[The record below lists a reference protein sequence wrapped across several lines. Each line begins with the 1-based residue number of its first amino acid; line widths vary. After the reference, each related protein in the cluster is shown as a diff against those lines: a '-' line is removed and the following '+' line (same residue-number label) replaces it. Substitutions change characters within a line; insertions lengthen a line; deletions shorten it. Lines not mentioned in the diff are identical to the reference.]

1 MKKERNELDELE
13 RRLNRGIKKTAT
25 VSFKKFLFTA
35 FHLFSRFVTEVF
47 EKTFTLLLFFLFFV
61 PIGLCL
67 TIRKIFTW
75 KAIFIRKNIYWLNG
89 RRKLIRY
96 FNCENYL
103 LSNAALLFQ
112 VLTFDLKLIGVSIK
126 EYDSK
131 NREAGDACLYKEK
144 PGVFNLWF
152 LRSSSRIA
160 HEGKA
165 KIELE
170 YNYKK
175 DFFGDCALIVKSIP
189 AAFFHVST
197 NNYYPE
203 INLFGITFSNMTM
216 RDAVDKIRD
225 DIRNKQRRKI
235 YFVNP
240 DCFNKAFSNY
250 SYVEV
255 LQKADYIF
263 PDGIGV
269 HLACKMIKKPL
280 KENINGTDMLPFL
293 CRASLQDGFTFFLL
307 GGKPGIAAKMKESL
321 EKQYPAIR
329 IIGEQDG
336 YFDRNTET
344 GNVITRI
351 NELNPDVLLVAFGA
365 PMQELWIDKYFEQL
379 DCPIMMGVGGL
390 FDFYSGNIRRA
401 PTWMRETGLEWFFRL
416 LMEPSRMFRR
426 YVIGNPLFIFRV
438 IKWKSFTR

>member
-1 MKKERNELDELE
+1 MKKERKEIAELE

-25 VSFKKFLFTA
+25 VSLQKFLFTA
-35 FHLFSRFVTEVF
+35 FYLFSKFVTEVF
-47 EKTFTLLLFFLFFV
+47 EKIFTLSLFFLFFV

-67 TIRKIFTW
+67 IVRKIFTR
-75 KAIFIRKNIYWLNG
+75 KTIFIRKNIYWLNG
-89 RRKLIRY
+89 RQKLIRY
-96 FNCENYL
+96 FNCKNYL
-103 LSNAALLFQ
+103 LSNAALLFH

-131 NREAGDACLYKEK
+131 NREAGDTCLYEEK

-160 HEGKA
+160 HEGKT
-165 KIELE
+165 KIEME

-197 NNYYPE
+197 SNYYPE
-203 INLFGITFSNMTM
+203 INLLDITFCNMTM
-216 RDAVDKIRD
+216 RDAVDKIRE
-225 DIRNKQRRKI
+225 DIRNRLRRKI
-235 YFVNP
+235 YFVNA
-240 DCFNKAFSNY
+240 DCFNKAFSNH

-269 HLACKMIKKPL
+269 HLACKMTKKPL
-280 KENINGTDMLPFL
+280 KENVNGTDMLPFL
-293 CRASLQDGFTFFLL
+293 CRASLLDGFTFFLL
-307 GGKPGIAAKMKESL
+307 GGKPGVAAKMKENL

-336 YFDRNTET
+336 YFNRSTET
-344 GNVITRI
+344 EKVIERI
-351 NELNPDVLLVAFGA
+351 KELNPDVLLVAFGA
-365 PMQELWIDKYFEQL
+365 PMQELWIDKYFCQL
-379 DCPIMMGVGGL
+379 NSPIMMGVGGL

-401 PTWMRETGLEWFFRL
+401 PTWMRETGLEWVFRL
-416 LMEPSRMFRR
+416 MMEPARMFRR
-426 YVIGNPLFIFRV
+426 YIIGNPLFIFRV
-438 IKWKSFTR
+438 IKWKSLTR